1 MCIRD
6 RYALVGGTAA
16 LVALLL
22 WGSQA
27 GPPGDS
33 ILLEMEEEKTLPVQ
47 FDEKCAQR
55 FKPVVYLSVGEKYGP
70 SPLEAFLA
78 TCTMRR
84 GMRCGDTRKINFAYG
99 GEYYSSGL
107 IELDSED
114 QFGAAVPQ
122 PIHHHDFEAALR
134 TTQEFVSDVAELCV
148 VQKTSI
154 MYSISQCDH
163 GDDPIVGHQVTVDN
177 ISPMYK
183 RANCSTD
190 NHTGKGGCYLRCLGC
205 GSPSQPVCENAGEDQ
220 VVARGSLDPEALRRT
235 PYYATMSADAS
246 IEPGGITIK
255 YNLFYAFNGARKWIH
270 LGMHQADWE
279 AVELNV
285 NHDCTR
291 LLGVRS
297 SAHGDES
304 PWDTQ
309 HLSTEFYSAY
319 GSHATYRTANEV
331 QPNGDSTS
339 KGLAWFPD
347 TVVDLLA
354 LGTVWEYP
362 GRWGTTSQYDG
373 IMPDWMSICTMAE
386 VLTGKQGLKARC
398 HKFENKTDSKAYA
411 SDLCPQGPSGP
422 NY

>member
-1 MCIRD
+1 MGLASGW
-6 RYALVGGTAA
+6 YALVGGTAA

-205 GSPSQPVCENAGEDQ
+205 GSPSQPVCEL
-220 VVARGSLDPEALRRT
+220 SLIHI
-235 PYYATMSADAS
+235 S
-246 IEPGGITIK
+246 EP
-255 YNLFYAFNGARKWIH
+255 
-270 LGMHQADWE
+270 
-279 AVELNV
+279 
-285 NHDCTR
+285 TR
-291 LLGVRS
+291 LLSISYAVFCLKKKKKYKKKKTKLTVRVIIN
-297 SAHGDES
+297 ARM
-304 PWDTQ
+304 
-309 HLSTEFYSAY
+309 
-319 GSHATYRTANEV
+319 SHRIET
-331 QPNGDSTS
+331 
-339 KGLAWFPD
+339 
-347 TVVDLLA
+347 
-354 LGTVWEYP
+354 
-362 GRWGTTSQYDG
+362 
-373 IMPDWMSICTMAE
+373 
-386 VLTGKQGLKARC
+386 
-398 HKFENKTDSKAYA
+398 
-411 SDLCPQGPSGP
+411 
-422 NY
+422 